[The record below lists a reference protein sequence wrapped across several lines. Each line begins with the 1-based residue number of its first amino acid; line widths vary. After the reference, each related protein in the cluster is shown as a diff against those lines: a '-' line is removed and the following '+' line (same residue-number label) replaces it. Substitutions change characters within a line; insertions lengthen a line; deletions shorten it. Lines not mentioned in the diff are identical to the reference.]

1 MNRLLLCILVF
12 GVSNNAFADS
22 FRCGRS
28 IVGASNWVYDRK
40 GKKDMV
46 VSIRSGTVIKIQ
58 VD

>member
-1 MNRLLLCILVF
+1 MLVF
-12 GVSNNAFADS
+12 GVSSNAFADS